1 MEVRVHGKNMQVSE
15 DLKEITTDRV
25 EHASRIIDS
34 PTGADVEFTEHGNPR
49 AAEDRF
55 TVEITSTIAGHTV
68 RVESSEADAR
78 SALDRSADRFERRLR
93 RLKER
98 LIQRKRTTDHKLLNE
113 VLSQSE
119 DFESEEL
126 EIVRVKRFSIKPMTT
141 VEAALQMEMLGHSFF
156 FFQNAESGAHCVLYH
171 RRDGSLGL
179 IEAE

>member
-1 MEVRVHGKNMQVSE
+1 MEVRVHGKNMQVTE
-15 DLKEITTDRV
+15 DLKEISTERV
-25 EHASRIIDS
+25 AHAFRIIDNA
-34 PTGADVEFTEHGNPR
+34 TGADVEFTEHGNPR

-68 RVESSEADAR
+68 RVESSAADAR
-78 SALDRSADRFERRLR
+78 SALDRSVDRFERRLR

-98 LIQRKRTTDHKLLNE
+98 LIQRKRTTDHKYLNE
-113 VLSQSE
+113 QPIQSE
-119 DFESEEL
+119 DFESGEP

-156 FFQNAESGAHCVLYH
+156 FFQNAESGTHCVLYH

-179 IEAE
+179 IEPE